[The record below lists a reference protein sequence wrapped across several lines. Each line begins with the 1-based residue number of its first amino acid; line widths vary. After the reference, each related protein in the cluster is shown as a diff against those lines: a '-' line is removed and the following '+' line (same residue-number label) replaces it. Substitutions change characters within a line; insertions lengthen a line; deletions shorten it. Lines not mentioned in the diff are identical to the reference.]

1 MGLGLCCGSTGS
13 SLRPVKVRSVFQKEA
28 VYSVGQGDGSSVSV
42 NEDKSTGRANGERR
56 GWQPEGTMGG
66 GDLRIQRRKD
76 RKAERWGIL
85 VS

>member
-1 MGLGLCCGSTGS
+1 M
-13 SLRPVKVRSVFQKEA
+13 
-28 VYSVGQGDGSSVSV
+28 GQGDGSSVSV

-56 GWQPEGTMGG
+56 GRQPEGTIGGG